1 MTIIVGYRPS
11 PEGVS
16 ALERAIEEARRCTT
30 GLIVIHSAEVAGG
43 QSEPLSTERAA
54 DALAERLAAEG
65 VTNDIRHLDLTD
77 DPAQAILNAVEDPPV
92 DRIVIGLRRRSPVG
106 KLVMGSVAQTVL
118 LGADCDVLAVKP
130 QPRA

>member
-16 ALERAIEEARRCTT
+16 ALDQAISEARRSAT
-30 GLIVIHSAEVAGG
+30 GLIVIHSAEVAEG
-43 QSEPLSTERAA
+43 QSEPVSTERAA
-54 DALAERLAAEG
+54 DALSQRLSEEG
-65 VTNDIRHLDLTD
+65 ITHDIRHLDLTG
-77 DPAQAILNAVEDPPV
+77 DPAQAILDAVEDADE

-118 LGADCDVLAVKP
+118 LGADCDVLTVKP
-130 QPRA
+130 PSRA

>member
-16 ALERAIEEARRCTT
+16 ALERAIDEARRCTT

>member
-11 PEGVS
+11 AEGVT
-16 ALERAIEEARRCTT
+16 ALDRAIEEARRSAT
-30 GLIVIHSAEVAGG
+30 GLIVIHSAEVAEG

-54 DALAERLAAEG
+54 DALSQRLSHEG
-65 VTNDIRHLDLTD
+65 ITHEIRHLDLTS
-77 DPAQAILNAVEDPPV
+77 DPAQAILDSVEDPAQ

-118 LGADCDVLAVKP
+118 LGAACDVLAVKP
-130 QPRA
+130 RPGA